1 MEQLIKCIKS
11 IDHNHIFHRNIK
23 NYNYK
28 KVIIKDAPPRR
39 VMSGRR
45 NNNYDSTT
53 KDEVRTNSKNDNSL
67 AFKFNNDTNYNISYN
82 EKNSFEEIFDEGNE
96 LNYNNNYITK
106 NGEFMKNNYLEQ
118 KRKEMFNKIKT
129 ALKPINED
137 EHDNNN
143 NFLDDDYDSYK
154 KKKKNSLT
162 SEPEV
167 VIKNRLYNYFA
178 GADIDMNIKIHRFKT
193 YPFYENKFN
202 KNENSRRISNF
213 LFDEESDIE
222 GNERLFQD
230 RNSRDRGKNNN
241 NLINNNYNE
250 SDISE
255 EKKNNDNILILK
267 HNKKKSVDLIT
278 ESMSD
283 SFDGNK
289 NKYIHN
295 RNKKNSKLY
304 NNLKTENS
312 DFFKEKLKR
321 NFQYSINSENR
332 KLKTSFLDISNCRA
346 KFMPNKNNLH
356 ENQEEKNSNH
366 ENNNISSSTS
376 LDTYVIDPSKNIYTF
391 CNFYWNYFIRREI
404 FLASFYNKDDNV
416 AFFIRITTFIF
427 VMSFIF
433 TINCLLLTTK
443 YIHNRYIYAKDN
455 NKINEAN
462 YVFTKEF
469 LKSLYCAIISIIFK
483 MICIKVIYNKIFKIS
498 FKDKEELSLF
508 DNRVLNVEENN
519 LIVQRRENLIQN
531 YRKKSLIYILI
542 IIVLILL
549 LGYISVNY
557 IGIFINTKVGI
568 ILGFLLSIFLS
579 FLFCAFICLMIVL
592 IYYIVK
598 KFQLQCFITF
608 YCLFKKIY

>member
-11 IDHNHIFHRNIK
+11 IDHIFHRNIQ

-39 VMSGRR
+39 VVSGRK
-45 NNNYDSTT
+45 NNNYESTT
-53 KDEVRTNSKNDNSL
+53 KDEVRTNSKNENSL
-67 AFKFNNDTNYNISYN
+67 VFKFNNDTNYNISYN

-96 LNYNNNYITK
+96 DIYNDNYVTK

-118 KRKEMFNKIKT
+118 KRREMFNKIKI
-129 ALKPINED
+129 ALKPINE
-137 EHDNNN
+137 ENNNN
-143 NFLDDDYDSYK
+143 NFLDDDYNSYK
-154 KKKKNSLT
+154 KRKKNSLT
-162 SEPEV
+162 SEPENI
-167 VIKNRLYNYFA
+167 IKNRLYNYFA
-178 GADIDMNIKIHRFKT
+178 AADIDMNIKIHRFKT
-193 YPFYENKFN
+193 YPFYENRFN

-213 LFDEESDIE
+213 LFDEESVVE

-230 RNSRDRGKNNN
+230 RNSIDRGKNNN
-241 NLINNNYNE
+241 DLINNTNNNNYNE
-250 SDISE
+250 SNISE
-255 EKKNNDNILILK
+255 EKKNNDNILILR

-278 ESMSD
+278 ESKND
-283 SFDGNK
+283 SFDENK

-295 RNKKNSKLY
+295 RNKKSSKLY
-304 NNLKTENS
+304 NELKTENS
-312 DFFKEKLKR
+312 DLFKERIKR

-332 KLKTSFLDISNCRA
+332 KLKTSYLDISNSRA
-346 KFMPNKNNLH
+346 KFMTRKNNLH
-356 ENQEEKNSNH
+356 ENQEEKNSNN
-366 ENNNISSSTS
+366 ENNNISYTS
-376 LDTYVIDPSKNIYTF
+376 LDIYEIDPSKNIYTF
-391 CNFYWNYFIRREI
+391 CSFYWNYLIRREI

-416 AFFIRITTFIF
+416 AFSIRITTFLFI
-427 VMSFIF
+427 MSFIF

-443 YIHNRYIYAKDN
+443 YIHNRYIYAKEN

-469 LKSLYCAIISIIFK
+469 LKSFYCALISLVFK

-498 FKDKEELSLF
+498 VKDKEELNLF

-519 LIVQRRENLIQN
+519 LIVQRREDLIKN
-531 YRKKSLIYILI
+531 YRKKSLIYIG
-542 IIVLILL
+542 IIVALMLL

-579 FLFCAFICLMIVL
+579 FLFCAFICLIIVL
-592 IYYIVK
+592 IYYIGK
-598 KFQLQCFITF
+598 KFQLQCFITV
-608 YCLFKKIY
+608 YCFLKKIY